1 MEAKFIEYFENFHK
15 NQKNT
20 SILCAKK
27 YEEIIESIQ
36 STNSENP
43 NQTMEKNKL
52 TPQQKTGMFATQFDM
67 KMAAQFYTVT
77 KRKLQ
82 RKKSC
87 LPFCKQL
94 TASLVIVDETRCGK
108 KNVFS
113 CTLFLLHD
121 NVFSCTLFLL
131 HAVKKVLF

>member
-52 TPQQKTGMFATQFDM
+52 TPQQKTWNVR
-67 KMAAQFYTVT
+67 YTIRHENGSAILYRDEKKIAKKEELFT
-77 KRKLQ
+77 ILQTTHSKLGHSG
-82 RKKSC
+82 RDVMWKELSKEFTGIS
-87 LPFCKQL
+87 K
-94 TASLVIVDETRCGK
+94 
-108 KNVFS
+108 
-113 CTLFLLHD
+113 
-121 NVFSCTLFLL
+121 
-131 HAVKKVLF
+131 